1 MQAEEQLAAQ
11 AMTSEEVKK
20 RQDAMARN
28 SALLFYHEQKAKRLK
43 KIKSKAY
50 HRHLKKQTAKA
61 KAALGTNDLDDPD
74 TLAVQHLLYLLD
86 TLCAQCGRLG
96 LRFLN
101 ALGSESR
108 DLCLCAN
115 RI

>member
-11 AMTSEEVKK
+11 AMTAEEVQR

-61 KAALGTNDLDDPD
+61 RAALGTNDLDDPRA
-74 TLAVQHLLYLLD
+74 LAVRPAP
-86 TLCAQCGRLG
+86 CAIR
-96 LRFLN
+96 
-101 ALGSESR
+101 
-108 DLCLCAN
+108 CACAP
-115 RI
+115 